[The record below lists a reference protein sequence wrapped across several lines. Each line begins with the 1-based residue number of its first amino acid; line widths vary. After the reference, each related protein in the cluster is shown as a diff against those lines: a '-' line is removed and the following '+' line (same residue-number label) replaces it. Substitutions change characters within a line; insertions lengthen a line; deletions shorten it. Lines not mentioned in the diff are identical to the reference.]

1 MRFIARSFGYLQK
14 WAFHKSVTLLEKNAA
29 LVSVPQL
36 LMAGRSGEAKAVIAD
51 AVRHDMMLVK
61 QTAAVTGL
69 YLKVQRYENDEND
82 KMDFLDF
89 QKAFNNSLVALS
101 IMFGRYRDAWN
112 TADEAN
118 GSMTDK
124 L

>member
-1 MRFIARSFGYLQK
+1 
-14 WAFHKSVTLLEKNAA
+14 
-29 LVSVPQL
+29 
-36 LMAGRSGEAKAVIAD
+36 
-51 AVRHDMMLVK
+51 MMLVK

-82 KMDFLDF
+82 KMDFMDF

-118 GSMTDK
+118 GSMADK
-124 L
+124 LGYAATKMAQFSLRTFSQANFVMDAWRKYDLDRNMK